1 VRHRDLEKGYLHEVT
16 TEANHLGDVSSAR
29 EDLTRRF
36 TIKCV
41 LHKGGKLLY
50 FVTRT
55 KWFPPVAAL
64 VIGCVCSVMSFAVPT
79 AQAATSKGSVV
90 DLLAGPFGPMIV
102 AGSGSSAG
110 TALYAITS
118 DYGSNFGCTTIKQSV
133 GGQPYVCTGPSTSQ
147 HADWPAYTTTGT
159 PVAGPGVK
167 QSMLG
172 EVDRKGVGE
181 QVTYNGHPLYLFDA
195 IPGSPSGESWDEP
208 SLPADH
214 GMWWLLSSDG
224 VFVGSEGTLSTVTIK
239 GHAYLGAQVTD
250 GAGGVLTVPVYAY
263 SGGTTCSGQCAVAF
277 PPLYAQGSPGLATG
291 LSGTAGIVTRSD
303 GSQQRSWNGKALY
316 VFGDEGVAIGKSGL
330 TVAGNGN
337 GVKESGGTFALIPA

>member
-1 VRHRDLEKGYLHEVT
+1 LR
-16 TEANHLGDVSSAR
+16 
-29 EDLTRRF
+29 
-36 TIKCV
+36 
-41 LHKGGKLLY
+41 KGGKVSY
-50 FVTRT
+50 YT
-55 KWFPPVAAL
+55 KRKMWSSAVALA
-64 VIGCVCSVMSFAVPT
+64 VAGVFSVMSFAVPT
-79 AQAATSKGSVV
+79 AQAAASKGSIV
-90 DLLAGPFGPMIV
+90 DVLDGPFGPMLV
-102 AGSGSSAG
+102 AGSGSSSG
-110 TALYAITS
+110 TALYVITS
-118 DYGSNFGCTTIKQSV
+118 DHGSTFGCTTTKQSV
-133 GGQPYVCTGPSTSQ
+133 GGQPYVCTGPTTSK

-214 GMWWLLSSDG
+214 GMWWLLSPKG
-224 VFVGSEGTLSTVTIK
+224 TPVGSEGTLSTVTIK

-250 GAGGVLTVPVYAY
+250 GAGGVLTVPVYEY
-263 SGGTTCSGQCAVAF
+263 SGTTACTGQCAVAF

-291 LSGTAGIVTRSD
+291 LTGTAGVVTRSD

-316 VFGDEGVAIGKSGL
+316 VYGDEGIAIGKSGL

-337 GVKESGGTFALIPA
+337 GVKESGGTFELIAT